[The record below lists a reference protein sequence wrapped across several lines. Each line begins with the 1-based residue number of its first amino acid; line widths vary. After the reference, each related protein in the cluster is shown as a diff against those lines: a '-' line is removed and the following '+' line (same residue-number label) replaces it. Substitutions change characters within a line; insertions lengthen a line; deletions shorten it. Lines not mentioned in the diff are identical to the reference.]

1 MPSRSGLRRALA
13 VDGSDTGPPR
23 DDGLRGVLPGLYR
36 SQPPLRPSGPAA
48 SSRAQEG
55 QGRRRNA
62 TPTQAIAHSVL
73 AKVPRMK
80 RSAAAG
86 ALSSENLPSPL
97 TARTTASPSGQP
109 ASSVPATAAR
119 SSRPIHTPPRRISGS
134 CGPPTIPA
142 ADGSAARRTAAA
154 TGPPPATAARTAT
167 SEAPRTTA
175 AGAPPAAPAPAA
187 GAAGRPA

>member
-23 DDGLRGVLPGLYR
+23 DDGLRGVLPGVHR
-36 SQPPLRPSGPAA
+36 SQPPLRLSGSVT
-48 SSRAQEG
+48 SSRAQVG

-62 TPTQAIAHSVL
+62 TPTQPIAQSVL

-97 TARTTASPSGQP
+97 TARTTASPSGP
-109 ASSVPATAAR
+109 AR
-119 SSRPIHTPPRRISGS
+119 QQRPGDR
-134 CGPPTIPA
+134 GPFEQ
-142 ADGSAARRTAAA
+142 AD
-154 TGPPPATAARTAT
+154 PY
-167 SEAPRTTA
+167 
-175 AGAPPAAPAPAA
+175 APAQDLGVLRA
-187 GAAGRPA
+187 

>member
-13 VDGSDTGPPR
+13 VDGSDPGPPR
-23 DDGLRGVLPGLYR
+23 DDGLRGVVPAFYGR
-36 SQPPLRPSGPAA
+36 QPPLRPSGPAA
-48 SSRAQEG
+48 SSRAQDG

-62 TPTQAIAHSVL
+62 TPTQAIAQSVL

-86 ALSSENLPSPL
+86 ALSSENLPSPW
-97 TARTTASPSGQP
+97 TARTTPSPSGQP
-109 ASSVPATAAR
+109 ASNVPATAAR

-142 ADGSAARRTAAA
+142 ADGSAARRTAGA
-154 TGPPPATAARTAT
+154 TGPPPAAAARAAT
-167 SEAPRTTA
+167 GEARG
-175 AGAPPAAPAPAA
+175 AGAS
-187 GAAGRPA
+187 G